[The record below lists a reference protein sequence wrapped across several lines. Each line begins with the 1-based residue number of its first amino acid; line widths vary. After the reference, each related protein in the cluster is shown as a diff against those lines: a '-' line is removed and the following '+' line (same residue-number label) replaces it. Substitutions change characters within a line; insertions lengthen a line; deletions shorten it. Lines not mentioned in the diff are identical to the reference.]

1 MATKEQI
8 KTLLQTNQK
17 AVMRALIVLNE
28 RQTQDEQ
35 TSEAT
40 INRNGRGFTPADARM
55 GTSMANFYKRNGYLS
70 EKQIAYWLKPNAKG
84 VERIVKYTNQL
95 LEISKE
101 KEQSA

>member
-8 KTLLQTNQK
+8 QTLLRTNSK
-17 AVMRALIVLNE
+17 AVIRAVVVLNE
-28 RQTQDEQ
+28 RQTDSEQ
-35 TSEAT
+35 CSEAT

-70 EKQIAYWLKPNAKG
+70 EKQLAYWLKPNAKG

-101 KEQSA
+101 KEQRA